1 MTKRA
6 VILFT
11 LFLLAAIHRP
21 TQASGPVDSCALVTA
36 EELSQIIGGKIG
48 AATPVQTPRPHCTFS
63 VAGKGMLKSVAVW
76 AYHESAKIAF
86 ENGKTG
92 LAPIK
97 AVPALGDEAYWGM
110 NLMNVLKGDIYLQ
123 IQLIFPKGVDAFTI
137 SKKIAEQA
145 VTRLPGAK

>member
-1 MTKRA
+1 MTKHL
-6 VILFT
+6 VT
-11 LFLLAAIHRP
+11 LFALALLAAARGLA
-21 TQASGPVDSCALVTA
+21 QASGQVDSCSLVTS
-36 EELSQIIGGKIG
+36 EELSQMIGAKIG
-48 AATPVQTPRPHCTFS
+48 AATLVQTPRPHCTFQ
-63 VAGKGMLKSVAVW
+63 VEGKGMLKTVAVW

-145 VTRLPGAK
+145 VSRLPTAK